1 MNRFWFTA
9 GIINVIATIM
19 HLIMGYL
26 DPLLPLTQTG
36 LNDVSMATLFAVWTM
51 ATLVMLVSSF
61 NLVYIGIY
69 PHKAGA
75 KELALLW
82 GGLYVAFALVFVIV
96 NVSYAFFSLP
106 QWVLLLPIGLL
117 ALYGR
122 K

>member
-1 MNRFWFTA
+1 MNRFWLTA

-19 HLIMGYL
+19 HLIMGYI
-26 DPLLPLTQTG
+26 DPLLPLTQTW

-69 PHKAGA
+69 PRKAGA

-82 GGLYVAFALVFVIV
+82 GGLYVSFSLVFVIV

-117 ALYGR
+117 AFYGR